1 MRKQPSSI
9 ENDFSAIS
17 KEHYDVIVI
26 GAGVVGCAMTRR
38 FTLQGAKV
46 LLVEKASDI
55 LEGASKGNSAILHTG
70 FDEVAGSIEH
80 QCVTQ
85 GYQEFLDIRHKMKLP
100 ILKTGALI
108 VAWNA
113 EQAEKLER
121 LKAIAHENGVTNVE
135 HISTL
140 KIKQLEPNLATS
152 AISALEVPGEHV
164 IDPWTTPYCYLL
176 QGIEQ
181 GATFLRN
188 TQVLSGEFENGQ
200 WSVETNQGFLSANT
214 IINCAGLY
222 GDHVDQLLI
231 KQSAFEI
238 HPRKGQFLVY
248 DKAASKLINKII
260 LPVPTKITKGVVVC
274 RTIFGNLLV
283 GPTADEQESRDDT
296 SVDRESLKKLQIQG
310 EAILPALKH
319 CPITATYA
327 GIRPATAQHDYAI
340 KSYPEQ
346 SYISVGGIRSTG
358 LSGAL
363 GIASYVYDK
372 YQAMGNKHLVQS
384 WYSWPSA
391 TSIAQE
397 GERDWQKVNNGGV
410 ICHCELV
417 TKREI
422 EKALTGPLAAKSLT
436 ALKRRTRV
444 TMGRCQGFY
453 CSAALSDITQEYFD
467 EPLASYSKES

>member
-1 MRKQPSSI
+1 MRNPLNANSQ
-9 ENDFSAIS
+9 NFSAIT

-55 LEGASKGNSAILHTG
+55 LAGASKGNSAILHTG

-80 QCVTQ
+80 QCVTK
-85 GYQEFLDIRHKMKLP
+85 GYQEFLEIHHKMNLP
-100 ILKTGALI
+100 MLETGALI

-113 EQAEKLER
+113 EQDAKLES
-121 LKAIAHENGVTNVE
+121 LLTTAHSNGVKDVE
-135 HISTL
+135 RISAA
-140 KIKQLEPNLATS
+140 KIRQIEPQLASSSTS
-152 AISALEVPGEHV
+152 ALLVPGEHV

-181 GATFLRN
+181 GATLLRN
-188 TQVLSGEFENGQ
+188 TQVLSGEYENSQ
-200 WSVETNQGFLSANT
+200 WTLETNQGALSADT
-214 IINCAGLY
+214 IVNCAGLY

-248 DKAASKLINKII
+248 DKAASELINKII
-260 LPVPTKITKGVVVC
+260 LPVPTKVTKGVVVC

-296 SVDRESLKKLQIQG
+296 SVDSASLEKLKAQG

-319 CPITATYA
+319 CPVTATYA

-340 KSYPEQ
+340 KSYPEK

-363 GIASYVYDK
+363 GIASYVYQA
-372 YQAMGNKHLVQS
+372 YQDMGYKHSEQS
-384 WYSWPSA
+384 WYSWPA
-391 TSIAQE
+391 VNSIAQN
-397 GERDWQKVNNGGV
+397 GERDWQKANNGGIV
-410 ICHCELV
+410 CHCELV
-417 TKREI
+417 TKREV
-422 EKALTGPLAAKSLT
+422 EQALSGPLAAKSLS

-453 CSAALSDITQEYFD
+453 CTAALSDITDEYFD
-467 EPLASYSKES
+467 EPLACDRGVN

>member
-1 MRKQPSSI
+1 MRKQLASNKQ
-9 ENDFSAIS
+9 EFSAIS

-80 QCVTQ
+80 QCVTK
-85 GYQEFLDIRHKMKLP
+85 GYQEFLEIRHKMKLP
-100 ILKTGALI
+100 IMKTGALI

-113 EQAEKLER
+113 EQEAKLDS
-121 LKAIAHENGVTNVE
+121 LKTIAHENGVKDVE
-135 HISTL
+135 QISAL
-140 KIKQLEPNLATS
+140 KVNQLEPNLAS
-152 AISALEVPGEHV
+152 CASSALHVPGEYV

-188 TQVLSGEFENGQ
+188 TQVLSGEYENSQ
-200 WSVETNQGFLSANT
+200 WTLHTNQGVLSSDA

-248 DKAASKLINKII
+248 DKAASELITKII

-283 GPTADEQESRDDT
+283 GPTADEQESREDT
-296 SVDRESLKKLQIQG
+296 GVDSESLKQLKTQG

-346 SYISVGGIRSTG
+346 RYISVGGIRSTG

-363 GIASYVYDK
+363 GIASYVYEQ
-372 YQAMGNKHLVQS
+372 YLEMGYKHVEQS

-391 TSIAQE
+391 SSIAQE

-410 ICHCELV
+410 VCHCELV

-422 EKALTGPLAAKSLT
+422 EKALTGPLAARSLT

-453 CSAALSDITQEYFD
+453 CSAALSDITEPYFD
-467 EPLASYSKES
+467 EPIASNSNDN